1 MRRVVILDVCSGNVR
16 SVQRALQAASETA
29 TANDRA
35 APAHEIILTSDV
47 AAIAT
52 AEALVV
58 PGQGAFGTFRAAME
72 RGGYEAPLRAYLA
85 SGKPYL
91 GICLGM
97 QVLFERSE
105 EQGEHQGLGVVAGAV
120 RRFATV
126 GASGAPRKVPH
137 MGWNQVTW
145 HAGNEATPHPLR
157 MGLANGQHFYF
168 VHSYYADAGESDA
181 ARATLATT
189 DYDGRFCAA
198 VVRGNIAGVQFH
210 PEKSHDAGLKFL
222 TNFLR
227 WQP

>member
-16 SVQRALQAASETA
+16 SVQRALLAAS
-29 TANDRA
+29 NA
-35 APAHEIILTSDV
+35 ASAGEASAAAHEIELTSDV

-52 AEALVV
+52 ADALVV

-72 RGGYEAPLRAYLA
+72 RGGYEAPLRAYFA

-97 QVLFERSE
+97 QVLFDASE
-105 EQGEHQGLGVVAGAV
+105 EQGTHRGLGLIAGTV
-120 RRFATV
+120 RRFSTV
-126 GASGAPRKVPH
+126 SASGAPRKVPH

-145 HAGNEATPHPLR
+145 RGGGVAAPHPLQA
-157 MGLANGQHFYF
+157 GLADGQHFYF
-168 VHSYYADAGESDA
+168 VHSYYADAGETDA
-181 ARATLATT
+181 ADATLATS

-198 VVRGNIAGVQFH
+198 VVQRNLAGVQFH
-210 PEKSHDAGLKFL
+210 PEKSHDAGLRFL
-222 TNFLR
+222 QNFLR